1 MFFDF
6 DPNEL
11 APDLAAIKQR
21 EQLRAQLARLEGKE
35 GSTDDNK
42 AEIKELKKLLSE
54 QQKELAKQK
63 KDQDN
68 QKVNHDLL
76 FELSI
81 QLADLNERIGQDDQ
95 FEAAAK
101 EFIDLHGK
109 FDSALLSHKKYDTL
123 EFKELAIKTGKSFER
138 LVANPKLKIFIAEL
152 AEAEEKKRAEA
163 EEKAKK
169 ERAEAKELASR
180 AKSSDWYLRLSK
192 KERAELERQR
202 EQAAKKKNKK

>member
-1 MFFDF
+1 MLPF
-6 DPNEL
+6 DPSEL

-42 AEIKELKKLLSE
+42 AEMKVLKRLLDE
-54 QQKELAKQK
+54 QRKQLAEQK

-81 QLADLNERIGQDDQ
+81 QLADLDERIGQDDQ

-109 FDSALLSHKKYDTL
+109 LDSALLSHKKYDTL
-123 EFKELAIKTGKSFER
+123 EFKELAVKAGKSFER

-152 AEAEEKKRAEA
+152 AEAEEKERAELAEAEEKERAELAEAEEKAKEEAEEKKRAEA
-163 EEKAKK
+163 EEKK
-169 ERAEAKELASR
+169 RAFEKLKGAGR
-180 AKSSDWYLRLSK
+180 RVWT
-192 KERAELERQR
+192 
-202 EQAAKKKNKK
+202 

>member
-6 DPNEL
+6 DPSEL
-11 APDLAAIKQR
+11 APDLVAIKQR

-42 AEIKELKKLLSE
+42 AEIKELEKLLSE
-54 QQKELAKQK
+54 QQKKLAEQK

-68 QKVNHDLL
+68 QKANQDLL

-81 QLADLNERIGQDDQ
+81 QLADLAERIEQDDQ

-101 EFIDLHGK
+101 EFIDLYDK
-109 FDSALLSHKKYDTL
+109 SDPNLLNHKTFDTL

-138 LVANPKLKIFIAEL
+138 LVANPKLKILIGEV
-152 AEAEEKKRAEA
+152 EEKELRGMMPKTRKM
-163 EEKAKK
+163 KAKIMRRRK
-169 ERAEAKELASR
+169 EERAGGKEG
-180 AKSSDWYLRLSK
+180 K
-192 KERAELERQR
+192 
-202 EQAAKKKNKK
+202 

>member
-6 DPNEL
+6 DPSEL

-54 QQKELAKQK
+54 QQKQLAEQKQDQDKQK
-63 KDQDN
+63 KD
-68 QKVNHDLL
+68 HDLL

-81 QLADLNERIGQDDQ
+81 QLADLDERIGQDDQ

-109 FDSALLSHKKYDTL
+109 LDSALLSHKQYDAL
-123 EFKELAIKTGKSFER
+123 EFKELAVKAGKSFER
-138 LVANPKLKIFIAEL
+138 LVTNPKLKIRIE
-152 AEAEEKKRAEA
+152 EAESWLELEA
-163 EEKAKK
+163 EEKAKEETDPWLQFEVEKKTK
-169 ERAEAKELASR
+169 EADK
-180 AKSSDWYLRLSK
+180 
-192 KERAELERQR
+192 
-202 EQAAKKKNKK
+202 